1 MKRKTVPDR
10 QLPYVDAAEAD
21 HTLETLMRT
30 YGNDVLRM
38 AYSYVKDYD
47 TAEDMFQE
55 VFIKVN
61 AKLDSFRG
69 ESSVKTWLLRITVN
83 TCKDYLKSAYKQRVT
98 MLEEE
103 EEEKLAAPDMLEKIE
118 KKQDAEQIR
127 KALLKL
133 PEKYREVLVCLYFEE
148 RSVAETAR
156 VLALSEG
163 TVKSRLSRA
172 RERFRG
178 ILEAEKG
185 GAYNEKNRNKTG

>member
-1 MKRKTVPDR
+1 MNKKAAPDI
-10 QLPYVDAAEAD
+10 QPLYTDDAGVAYD
-21 HTLETLMRT
+21 LETLMRT

-47 TAEDMFQE
+47 TAEDIFQE
-55 VFIKVN
+55 VFIKAN
-61 AKLDSFRG
+61 AKMDGFRG

-98 MLEEE
+98 MFEEE
-103 EEEKLAAPDMLEKIE
+103 EEANIPAPDMMEEIE
-118 KKQDAEQIR
+118 RKQDAKRIR
-127 KALLKL
+127 EALLKL

-148 RSVAETAR
+148 RSVAETAK
-156 VLALSEG
+156 VLGLSEG

-172 RERFRG
+172 RERFRV

-185 GAYNEKNRNKTG
+185 GAYNG

>member
-1 MKRKTVPDR
+1 MDKSNAGVSRFCTDENGVRYD
-10 QLPYVDAAEAD
+10 
-21 HTLETLMRT
+21 LESLMRT

-61 AKLDSFRG
+61 AKLDTFRG
-69 ESSVKTWLLRITVN
+69 ESSLKTWLLRITVN

-98 MLEEE
+98 MFAEAEE
-103 EEEKLAAPDMLEKIE
+103 ANIPAPDMIGEIE

-127 KALLKL
+127 KALFLL
-133 PEKYREVLVCLYFEE
+133 PEKYREVLLCLYFEDK
-148 RSVAETAR
+148 SVAETAK
-156 VLALSEG
+156 VLGLSEG

-172 RERFRG
+172 RERFRT
-178 ILEAEKG
+178 ILEERKG
-185 GAYNEKNRNKTG
+185 GADHG